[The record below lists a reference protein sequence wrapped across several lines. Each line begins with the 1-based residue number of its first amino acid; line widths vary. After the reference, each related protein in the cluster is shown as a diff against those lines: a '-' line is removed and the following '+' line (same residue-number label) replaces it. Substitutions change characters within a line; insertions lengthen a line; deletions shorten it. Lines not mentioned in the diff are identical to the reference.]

1 MKTIIKSGFI
11 LSLLALVFIGCAD
24 RTDLVDPSTATVS
37 TGTANF
43 ARFVSIGNSITA
55 GYQSSSL
62 FEDAQKYSFGAQLA
76 KQVHTGYV
84 EPLVSNPG
92 IGGRIDIQS
101 VDVTKGSVSFYY
113 NAKQGGSPLNTSY
126 GAPYNNLGIPGAILY
141 DVLDTTDFAAKST
154 SRANPYFPLVLRS
167 AALGKSILA
176 QAKALKPTFMTLWIG
191 NNDVLGYATSG
202 GTSLSMTGTK
212 TPTPTAVFAGLY
224 AQLIGTIKADPSFA
238 STKIAVGNIP
248 DVSSIPFF
256 TTVGPKVA
264 PAVTAALM
272 AKGLDATT
280 AASTQAFV
288 YQKHE
293 GGTIGTASAN
303 DLSSGTVLLTLPGM
317 NYAPYIGTAT
327 GKFWWDNGYNPANIG
342 IDTTKPFGFSATN
355 PFPDALVVDA
365 AELALIVSAVAS
377 FNSTISS
384 LVSSEANFVL
394 VDVNA
399 SMKAIRNSDIAGT
412 VYDGITFRSTFLTGG
427 LFSLDGVHPSNQGHA
442 VIGNVFISAINAK
455 FGASIPAINVST
467 VPTGLNYRK
476 VMPIKGDYNFFEFA
490 PHTFHNLLF

>member
-202 GTSLSMTGTK
+202 GKSLSMTGTQ

-224 AQLIGTIKADPSFA
+224 AQLIGTIKADASLA

-248 DVSSIPFF
+248 DVSSVPFF
-256 TTVGPKVA
+256 TTVGPAVA
-264 PAVTAALM
+264 AGLK
-272 AKGLDATT
+272 AKGVP
-280 AASTQAFV
+280 ASYGAFV
-288 YQKHE
+288 YAKHE
-293 GGTIGTASAN
+293 GGAGIGVASQDQLN
-303 DLSSGTVLLTLPGM
+303 SGALLLTLPAM

-327 GKFWWDNGYNPANIG
+327 GKFYKDNNYPALPAG
-342 IDTTKPFGFSATN
+342 VDTTQLFGASAGN
-355 PFPDALVVDA
+355 PFPDALVVDP
-365 AELALIVSAVAS
+365 AELVLVINAVSS
-377 FNSTISS
+377 FNGTIKS

-490 PHTFHNLLF
+490 PHTFDNLLF